1 MHILILFRFD
11 VDSMIY
17 YVSVYTFV
25 QRVFFCILALIFI
38 ILLGCF
44 IGVINDYDDDDL
56 IQ

>member
-25 QRVFFCILALIFI
+25 YVYFCILALIFI